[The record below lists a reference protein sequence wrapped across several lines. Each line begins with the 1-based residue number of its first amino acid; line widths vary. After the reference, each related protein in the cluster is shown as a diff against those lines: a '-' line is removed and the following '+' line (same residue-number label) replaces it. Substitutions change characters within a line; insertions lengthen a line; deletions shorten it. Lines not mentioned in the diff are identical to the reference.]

1 VVAGAQELTLIAT
14 SGAAAAL
21 LRQHA
26 PTLLAALQH
35 GGCKFTVIR
44 IRVQAR
50 SAPPRP
56 AKALPKQIDRDTAA
70 RLTAAAR
77 KLEDPALREALL
89 RLAGRSAGTVARA
102 DDPLHDDA
110 ESRSA
115 PMGPGAGEEDG

>member
-21 LRQHA
+21 LRQHV

-50 SAPPRP
+50 SAPARP
-56 AKALPKQIDRDTAA
+56 AKALPKQINRDTAA
-70 RLTAAAR
+70 RLTTAAR

-89 RLAGRSAGTVARA
+89 RLAGRSAATIARA
-102 DDPLHDDA
+102 DDRLHDDA
-110 ESRSA
+110 ESRPA
-115 PMGPGAGEEDG
+115 RTGPAASEDDD